1 MFYTLY
7 QAFVGSFESTM
18 RFAAILTGAVAAVAA
33 VAVVLLAA
41 WLIMR
46 TLGRLAAMAFDSATA
61 TLARMWN
68 RTGYKPKTKWGRVI
82 AAGGQTGGERKEKRD
97 PEQLP

>member
-7 QAFVGSFESTM
+7 QAFVGGFENTM
-18 RFAAILTGAVAAVAA
+18 RFAAILTGAVAAVA
-33 VAVVLLAA
+33 VVLLAA
-41 WLIMR
+41 WLIVR
-46 TLGRLAAMAFDSATA
+46 TLGGLAAAAFDGATA
-61 TLARMWN
+61 ALAKLWN

-97 PEQLP
+97 SEQLP

>member
-18 RFAAILTGAVAAVAA
+18 RFAAILTGAGAA

-41 WLIMR
+41 WLIVR
-46 TLGRLAAMAFDSATA
+46 TLGRLAAAVFDGATA
-61 TLARMWN
+61 ALAKLWN

-97 PEQLP
+97 SEQLP

>member
-1 MFYTLY
+1 
-7 QAFVGSFESTM
+7 M
-18 RFAAILTGAVAAVAA
+18 RFAAILTGAVAA

>member
-1 MFYTLY
+1 MMRQLFVQGFVETLRVL
-7 QAFVGSFESTM
+7 AGLAGV
-18 RFAAILTGAVAAVAA
+18 LAA

-41 WLIMR
+41 WLIVR
-46 TLGRLAAMAFDSATA
+46 TLGRLAAAAFDGATA
-61 TLARMWN
+61 ALAKLWN

-97 PEQLP
+97 FEQLP

>member
-7 QAFVGSFESTM
+7 QAFVGGFENTM
-18 RFAAILTGAVAAVAA
+18 RFAAILTGAVAAVA
-33 VAVVLLAA
+33 VVLLAA
-41 WLIMR
+41 WLIVR
-46 TLGRLAAMAFDSATA
+46 TLGGATA
-61 TLARMWN
+61 ALAKLWN

-97 PEQLP
+97 SEQLP

>member
-7 QAFVGSFESTM
+7 QAFAGGFESAM
-18 RFAAILTGAVAAVAA
+18 RFAAILTGAVAAVA
-33 VAVVLLAA
+33 VVLLVA
-41 WLIMR
+41 WLIVR
-46 TLGRLAAMAFDSATA
+46 TLGRLAAAAFDGATTA
-61 TLARMWN
+61 LARIWK

-97 PEQLP
+97 FEQLP

>member
-1 MFYTLY
+1 MMLQLFVQGFVYTLRLL
-7 QAFVGSFESTM
+7 AGL
-18 RFAAILTGAVAAVAA
+18 AGALAA

-41 WLIMR
+41 WLIVR
-46 TLGRLAAMAFDSATA
+46 TLGRLAAAAFDGATTA
-61 TLARMWN
+61 LARAWK

-97 PEQLP
+97 FEQLP

>member
-1 MFYTLY
+1 
-7 QAFVGSFESTM
+7 M
-18 RFAAILTGAVAAVAA
+18 RFAAILTGAVAA

-61 TLARMWN
+61 TLARIWN
-68 RTGYKPKTKWGRVI
+68 RTGENQLG
-82 AAGGQTGGERKEKRD
+82 AGNRRRGANRWRAQRKKRF
-97 PEQLP
+97 

>member
-1 MFYTLY
+1 MMQQLFVQGFVETLRVL
-7 QAFVGSFESTM
+7 AGLAGV
-18 RFAAILTGAVAAVAA
+18 LAA

-41 WLIMR
+41 WLIVR
-46 TLGRLAAMAFDSATA
+46 TLGRLAAAVFDGTTA
-61 TLARMWN
+61 ALAKLWN

-97 PEQLP
+97 SEQLP

>member
-1 MFYTLY
+1 MMRQLFVQGFVETLRVL
-7 QAFVGSFESTM
+7 AGLAGV
-18 RFAAILTGAVAAVAA
+18 LAA

-41 WLIMR
+41 WLIVR
-46 TLGRLAAMAFDSATA
+46 TLGRLAATAFDGATA
-61 TLARMWN
+61 ALAKLWN

-97 PEQLP
+97 SEQLP

>member
-1 MFYTLY
+1 MMQQLFVQGFVETLRVL
-7 QAFVGSFESTM
+7 AGLAGV
-18 RFAAILTGAVAAVAA
+18 LAA

-41 WLIMR
+41 WLIVR
-46 TLGRLAAMAFDSATA
+46 TLGRLAAAVFDGATA
-61 TLARMWN
+61 ALAKLWN

-97 PEQLP
+97 SEQLP

>member
-1 MFYTLY
+1 MMLQLFVQGFVYTLRLL
-7 QAFVGSFESTM
+7 AGL
-18 RFAAILTGAVAAVAA
+18 AGALAA

-41 WLIMR
+41 WLIVR
-46 TLGRLAAMAFDSATA
+46 TLGRLAAAAFDGATTA
-61 TLARMWN
+61 LARIWK

-97 PEQLP
+97 FEQLP

>member
-1 MFYTLY
+1 MFCTLY
-7 QAFVGSFESTM
+7 QAFVGGFESTM
-18 RFAAILTGAVAAVAA
+18 RFAAILTGAVAA

-61 TLARMWN
+61 TLARTWN

>member
-1 MFYTLY
+1 MLQLFVQGFVYTLRLL
-7 QAFVGSFESTM
+7 AGL
-18 RFAAILTGAVAAVAA
+18 AGALAA

-41 WLIMR
+41 WLIVR
-46 TLGRLAAMAFDSATA
+46 TLGRLAAAAFDGATTA
-61 TLARMWN
+61 LARIWK

-97 PEQLP
+97 FEQLP